1 MIIADI
7 KNALQDLSSPEKI
20 EFLLRFFKTGKG
32 EYAEGDQFIGVSV
45 PDQRIVAKAFSSQIN
60 LRQLE
65 ELLSSAIHEHRLSA
79 LLMLVSKFEKAKD
92 IFEKQEI
99 VHFYLKNIKHINNW
113 DLVDTSCYKI
123 LGRFCFEIEDDTLLK
138 NLSGKNHL
146 WSQRIAIVS
155 TMFHVKKG
163 TFNLMK
169 ELVLTNLNHPHDL
182 MQKANGWLL
191 REMGKKQ
198 KSELLSFLVENY
210 KQMPRTT
217 LRYAI
222 EKFDENTR
230 QDFLKGRL

>member
-20 EFLLRFFKTGKG
+20 EFLPRFFKTGKG

-45 PDQRIVAKAFSSQIN
+45 PDQRIVAKAFFSQIN

-65 ELLSSAIHEHRLSA
+65 ELLSSAIHEHRLCA